1 MSHRNSPDMVGQTF
15 LSAQVEP
22 SEPRRSGGA
31 GILVCPKR
39 TFRISTPF
47 RIAPVLLLLLTTT
60 SLAQTTVPADAPPAK
75 AADVSV
81 FQLFVKGGFVMY
93 PLALCSIVAVGI
105 IFERFL
111 ALRRTRVIPPQ
122 FIPGLKRVFNDPRDD
137 RDAAL
142 AYCKTHDAP
151 IARVMAAGIK
161 RLPRGWPAAEKAIE
175 DEGGNQALKLRHNMR
190 LLYALGSVSTLLG
203 LIGTISGMIKA
214 FQVAAVAGVGRVDQ
228 LSTGIYEAM
237 VCTFA
242 GLAVAIV
249 VTTFYYYLVGRIERL
264 VSEINDTVNTFA
276 DEAGA
281 NNPEPTNEPAADLAT
296 A

>member
-1 MSHRNSPDMVGQTF
+1 MN
-15 LSAQVEP
+15 
-22 SEPRRSGGA
+22 RRTLA
-31 GILVCPKR
+31 TIATVTMPLVFCAAAS
-39 TFRISTPF
+39 I
-47 RIAPVLLLLLTTT
+47 
-60 SLAQTTVPADAPPAK
+60 AQTTAPADATAPPTK
-75 AADVSV
+75 AVDVSI

-111 ALRRTRVIPPQ
+111 ALRRARVIPPQ
-122 FIPGLKRVFNDPRDD
+122 FMPGLKRVFNDPRED

-276 DEAGA
+276 DDAGA
-281 NNPEPTNEPAADLAT
+281 NDPEAKEEAADLAT